1 MIDAGA
7 RERTAKRGERFL
19 QGAPRPVGIDRVG
32 IGRFQNGRQ
41 ALGAEVQR
49 SAELRMHASGEPSGI
64 LIFQQQIKF
73 IY

>member
-1 MIDAGA
+1 M
-7 RERTAKRGERFL
+7 
-19 QGAPRPVGIDRVG
+19 G